1 MLHLIVRK
9 MLTFLSAYLGLC
21 SPRFMHSA
29 IYNVPTTAE
38 MLKQTS
44 VPFALAISPFAR
56 LHEDEVCVFN

>member
-1 MLHLIVRK
+1 MSLIDIV
-9 MLTFLSAYLGLC
+9 GLC
-21 SPRFMHSA
+21 SPRFIRST

-56 LHEDEVCVFN
+56 LHEDEASTFKTLY